1 MVGSA
6 IPNRRHSKPN
16 CCLAL
21 VQVLIIWVFHLRS
34 HEIVTP
40 RKQVDSTTGMTLWQT
55 RILTTRGTRLRE
67 NTITFDFWAFKVQ
80 HPSPLSTSACRDST
94 SECVAIGLYR
104 TMSSA
109 YNIRVES
116 RDREMLVRGFK

>member
-1 MVGSA
+1 M
-6 IPNRRHSKPN
+6 N
-16 CCLAL
+16 
-21 VQVLIIWVFHLRS
+21 
-34 HEIVTP
+34 IVTP

-55 RILTTRGTRLRE
+55 RILTTGGTRLRE
-67 NTITFDFWAFKVQ
+67 NTITFDFWAFKK
-80 HPSPLSTSACRDST
+80 SPASLTQFETLSTSACRDST

-116 RDREMLVRGFK
+116 RDREMLVRGFR